1 MELKETVVL
10 SVGVTLQKQL
20 KSYSEAVQGQSLNGS
35 GNMLNQSILKSVVKD
50 VVAEEDRSRNLLI
63 FGILEESVEQIME
76 LNRCW
81 VIWKRNRH

>member
-63 FGILEESVEQIME
+63 FGILEES
-76 LNRCW
+76 
-81 VIWKRNRH
+81 